1 MIEQAAGQ
9 AEDIATAARAR
20 AAALCRRLEH
30 ATPGFDSSGR
40 ADAVPSGPEISDA
53 GLQEAVA
60 LRAYFRAEQRGFDPG
75 LATED
80 WLEAERELRAA
91 ARALA
96 DEGES

>member
-1 MIEQAAGQ
+1 MP
-9 AEDIATAARAR
+9 T
-20 AAALCRRLEH
+20 
-30 ATPGFDSSGR
+30 FDSCGL
-40 ADAVPSGPEISDA
+40 DAEVPSRPEVSAA

-60 LRAYFRAEQRGFDPG
+60 LRAYFRAEQRGFEPG

-96 DEGES
+96 DEGEA